1 MSIIAADCIVGL
13 DKVTITVS
21 FASSR
26 ESSTILP
33 IVMVADVDPAL
44 IVSVPLAK
52 CNQFLIQS
60 PFL

>member
-1 MSIIAADCIVGL
+1 MLGL

-21 FASSR
+21 FVSSR

-52 CNQFLIQS
+52 V
-60 PFL
+60 